1 MSSKKQTEKRMMKWT
16 STMDAYNN
24 TQTYNVQQQKMTT
37 INQTQHKFFDRE
49 KGLISA
55 FADPTAGTHKRW
67 LSHEETIL
75 MHPPCGITII
85 TFASSERKELAGCR
99 LLPVVVGCRLL
110 PVVGG
115 CRPSTSAQQLYS
127 AWNRPSKQV

>member
-24 TQTYNVQQQKMTT
+24 TQMYNNNKMTT

-55 FADPTAGTHKRW
+55 FADPTAGRHKRW

-75 MHPPCGITII
+75 MHPPGGVTII

-99 LLPVVVGCRLL
+99 LLPVVVG
-110 PVVGG
+110 
-115 CRPSTSAQQLYS
+115 
-127 AWNRPSKQV
+127 